1 MKGEAVIL
9 ELPNRR
15 GPIFALLSKPGNPM
29 YAAGIAGAALKPVRD
44 EGGDLN
50 GYARWMQHMIAVKGP
65 RDLPRTMPNHDP
77 YRGPREVELWP
88 MFVAFSDPSNPASV
102 REVAPE
108 EIGVRRITIEITDD
122 SITTGIEKRLPW
134 LHGYYDRK
142 LSGTRFETLADKQKH
157 PLSGI
162 LSAGSFSAGNGLSP
176 HDD

>member
-1 MKGEAVIL
+1 MA
-9 ELPNRR
+9 
-15 GPIFALLSKPGNPM
+15 
-29 YAAGIAGAALKPVRD
+29 Y
-44 EGGDLN
+44 
-50 GYARWMQHMIAVKGP
+50 
-65 RDLPRTMPNHDP
+65 
-77 YRGPREVELWP
+77 
-88 MFVAFSDPSNPASV
+88 V

-108 EIGVRRITIEITDD
+108 EIGVRRITIEITDE